1 MLLPN
6 FELTYQKFEDYIL
19 SEEAFLYDRTFTID
33 KSLKDDKIVSDT
45 YEEYYAKVQ
54 IKLAEQHD
62 TLKVEGIELLCGW
75 EHGTIHAFR
84 YWKDSP
90 SFPEHTDPVDVI
102 IEVQEG
108 EKFIEID
115 GKMNNLVKGESISI
129 PANTTHRALN
139 EKEGLMLS
147 YGLHSTE
154 QP

>member
-1 MLLPN
+1 M
-6 FELTYQKFEDYIL
+6 
-19 SEEAFLYDRTFTID
+19 
-33 KSLKDDKIVSDT
+33 
-45 YEEYYAKVQ
+45 
-54 IKLAEQHD
+54 
-62 TLKVEGIELLCGW
+62 
-75 EHGTIHAFR
+75 GTWNYTCFQF
-84 YWKDSP
+84 WKDSP

-115 GKMNNLVKGESISI
+115 GKMRNLVKGESISI
-129 PANTTHRALN
+129 PANTPHRALN